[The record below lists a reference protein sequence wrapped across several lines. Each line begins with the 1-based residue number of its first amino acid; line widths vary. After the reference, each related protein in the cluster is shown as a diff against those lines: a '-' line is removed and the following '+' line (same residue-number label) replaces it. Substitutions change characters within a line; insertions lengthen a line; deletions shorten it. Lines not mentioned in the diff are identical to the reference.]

1 MDSTGSIP
9 SGILD
14 GVYSN
19 FGDFDECLEIS
30 SPIKSKE
37 PTIEGKYCLMKII
50 VPFPKSYSYEGEE
63 KKNRLTEI
71 MKIVLKNNEL
81 KKLLTIGK
89 MINGMNIM
97 NGSTFHLGICIPSNC
112 NPKEVEN
119 SINQSK
125 HIPNKNEKNSK
136 LF

>member
-1 MDSTGSIP
+1 VDSMGSIP
-9 SGILD
+9 NVILD
-14 GVYSN
+14 GASSS

-30 SPIKSKE
+30 SPIRSEE
-37 PTIEGKYCLMKII
+37 PPIEGKYCLMKII
-50 VPFPKSYSYEGEE
+50 VPFPKSYSYESEE
-63 KKNRLTEI
+63 SNNRLNEI
-71 MKIVLKNNEL
+71 MKDVLRLNDLSN
-81 KKLLTIGK
+81 LLTVGK
-89 MINGMNIM
+89 MVSGMNLI